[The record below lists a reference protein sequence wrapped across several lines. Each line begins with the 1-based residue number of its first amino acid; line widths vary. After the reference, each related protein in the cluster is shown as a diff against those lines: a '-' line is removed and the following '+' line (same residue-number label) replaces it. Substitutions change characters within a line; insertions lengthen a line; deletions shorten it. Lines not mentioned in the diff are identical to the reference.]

1 MKQIFI
7 FLVLLSLGVAARADF
22 VIQQKVEGG
31 LQNGTMTMK
40 IKGDKVRVDMGTGP
54 AGDVSSILNLNTG
67 DSTVLMHQQ
76 KMAMNMP
83 AARLKQTM
91 ERMKNQDGNTNAV
104 PPKLEDA
111 GKNEMIGGYNAEIY
125 TWTNNRDSGGTVWV
139 AKTYP
144 DYAKIKVQLD
154 KLENSPVSQMSKGLA
169 PDTSALPGMVMKSK
183 IEMNGQEIISTLIS
197 AKEESVDA
205 SAFEVPADYQLM
217 SAPQMPEPAASE
229 PTLNQ

>member
-1 MKQIFI
+1 MKRISI
-7 FLVLLSLGVAARADF
+7 FLALISLGAAAHADF

-31 LQNGTMTMK
+31 LQSGDMTMK
-40 IKGDKVRVDMGTGP
+40 IKGDKVRVDMAGP
-54 AGDVSSILNLNTG
+54 AGDVSSILDMNTG

-83 AARLKQTM
+83 AAQLKQTM
-91 ERMKNQDGNTNAV
+91 ERMKNQNGNTNAA
-104 PPKLEDA
+104 PPQLVDT
-111 GKNEMIGGYNAEIY
+111 GKTGMVGGYDAEIY
-125 TWTNNRDSGGTVWV
+125 TWTNNRDAGGMIWV
-139 AKTYP
+139 SKTFP
-144 DYAKIKVQLD
+144 DYTKIKVQLD

-183 IEMNGQEIISTLIS
+183 IDMNGQEMISTLIS

-217 SAPQMPEPAASE
+217 TAPQIPEPPPSE
-229 PTLNQ
+229 PAINK